1 MKLKDYIIIALLGL
15 FLFNFFNPKVI
26 ETNTTTYDTIQKV
39 LYFPSVTGVYLDS
52 LLKAKKETP
61 PKVKTYRKEYLAALE
76 SGKDTLS
83 VLNRLLDS
91 LIDAKTIREYSRVY
105 EDSSY
110 TATINIKTEG
120 KLIESRFKHVLKP
133 RKVQYTEIHSTTKL
147 KPRYTFLLGGGASL
161 GIIGM
166 PSIGFGAGLLDS
178 RGRLLTLKV
187 GTNQEIQVGY
197 YMTAFTKW

>member
-15 FLFNFFNPKVI
+15 FLFNFFNPKTVH
-26 ETNTTTYDTIQKV
+26 TSTTTYDTIKKE

-52 LLKAKKETP
+52 LLKASKVTP

-76 SGKDTLS
+76 SSKDTLS

-91 LIDAKTIREYSRVY
+91 LIDAKTVREYSRVY

-110 TATINIKTEG
+110 IATLDIKTEG
-120 KLIESRFKHVLKP
+120 KLLESRFKHVLKA
-133 RKVQYTEIHSTTKL
+133 RKIQYTEIHSETKL
-147 KPRYTFLLGGGASL
+147 KPKYTFLLGGGASL
-161 GIIGM
+161 GVIGT
-166 PSIGFGAGLLDS
+166 PSVGFGVGLLNNK
-178 RGRLLTLKV
+178 GRLLTLKV
-187 GTNQEIQVGY
+187 STNQEIQFGY